1 MTVHAEEVSLMAE
14 DKRVLYLDNFEQRV
28 MVRSLNDVRTQLMQN
43 EKPTED
49 VDDLLLKLIDA
60 PTKKAKRRLER
71 EAR

>member
-1 MTVHAEEVSLMAE
+1 MTE

-28 MVRSLNDVRTQLMQN
+28 MVRSLNDACTQLMQN

>member
-1 MTVHAEEVSLMAE
+1 MAE

>member
-1 MTVHAEEVSLMAE
+1 MTE

-60 PTKKAKRRLER
+60 PTKKEKRRLER

>member
-71 EAR
+71 EVR

>member
-1 MTVHAEEVSLMAE
+1 MHAEEVSLMTE

-28 MVRSLNDVRTQLMQN
+28 MVRSLNDARTQLMQN

>member
-1 MTVHAEEVSLMAE
+1 MTE

-28 MVRSLNDVRTQLMQN
+28 MVRSLNDARTQLMQN
-43 EKPTED
+43 ENPTED

>member
-1 MTVHAEEVSLMAE
+1 MTE
-14 DKRVLYLDNFEQRV
+14 DKRVLYLDNFEQCV
-28 MVRSLNDVRTQLMQN
+28 MVRSLNDTRTQLVQN

>member
-1 MTVHAEEVSLMAE
+1 MHAEEVSLMTE

>member
-1 MTVHAEEVSLMAE
+1 MTE

>member
-1 MTVHAEEVSLMAE
+1 MHVEEVSLMTE

-28 MVRSLNDVRTQLMQN
+28 MVRSLNDSRTQLMQKD
-43 EKPTED
+43 KPTED

-60 PTKKAKRRLER
+60 PTKKAKRRLEH

>member
-1 MTVHAEEVSLMAE
+1 MTE

-28 MVRSLNDVRTQLMQN
+28 MVRSLNDARTHLMQN

>member
-1 MTVHAEEVSLMAE
+1 MTE

-28 MVRSLNDVRTQLMQN
+28 MVRSLNDSRTQLMQN

-60 PTKKAKRRLER
+60 PTAKAKRRLER

>member
-1 MTVHAEEVSLMAE
+1 VHAEEVSLMTE

-60 PTKKAKRRLER
+60 PTAKAKRRLER